1 MTARSKAH
9 AATTAAETPAPQR
22 ISLVPPPPDA
32 QVRAETTLATT
43 TAVTPMTRHMPEA
56 TALSPAEVVPCTADV
71 HLAAR
76 NFVVSCDALA
86 AHRDELDR
94 AKVVVDWDAFDA
106 GRDLGEALVLASA
119 QPTAAKTLAVNLR
132 ALTPW
137 SRLLASDLHTLHVRD
152 KLSAEDL
159 AHLVS
164 RRRDPV
170 ERCTAVLAMVQT
182 YRDRRDDFAGVTAV
196 TAAELAEA
204 EGVANKLIPRLRRG
218 DSADAKARDA
228 HRAMRDRFW
237 TLVVRQHQ
245 AIARAGG
252 ALWGFAVKDH
262 IPTLRAGQSR
272 RARAAK
278 PVAPP
283 PAPANDPVKNG

>member
-9 AATTAAETPAPQR
+9 TATTAAEAPAPQR
-22 ISLVPPPPDA
+22 ISLVPPPPGA
-32 QVRAETTLATT
+32 PVRAQTTLAG
-43 TAVTPMTRHMPEA
+43 AVASTPMSRHMPA
-56 TALSPAEVVPCTADV
+56 AMALSPAEVVPCSADV

-76 NFVVSCDALA
+76 NFAVSCEALA

-94 AKVVVDWDAFDA
+94 AKVAVDWDAFDA

-119 QPTAAKTLAVNLR
+119 QPTAAKTLAVDLR

-137 SRLLASDLHTLHVRD
+137 SRLLASDLHTLHVRG

-170 ERCTAVLAMVQT
+170 ARCTAVLAMVKT
-182 YRDRRDDFAGVTAV
+182 YREHHDDFAGVTAV
-196 TAAELAEA
+196 SAAELADAEA
-204 EGVANKLIPRLRRG
+204 VANRLIPRLRQG
-218 DSADAKARDA
+218 DAVDARARAA
-228 HRAMRDRFW
+228 HRTTRDRFW

-262 IPTLRAGQSR
+262 IPTLRAGQNR
-272 RARAAK
+272 RVRAAK
-278 PVAPP
+278 PIAPP